1 MDNFKHNKKRNTA
14 FVYEALTRE
23 LTKAIVKK
31 DSNRKEI
38 VFSILREHFKSGT
51 VLRQELDLYKTV
63 LATGIDKD
71 TATQYLS
78 EAKLRHTNIDK
89 QQLFNEQ
96 TKLINK
102 INMALAP
109 TFFDTFVP
117 NYKNLATVYQIFHN
131 STNIKEKII
140 LEQKVIGL
148 MTEQETAKKEMQ
160 SVDALV
166 VKTFLKKYNEKYAT
180 ALLEEQK
187 MLMNQ
192 YVMSFAGDGLS
203 FKIYLNE
210 EIARLKDTMTECM
223 NLEEVKSDEFM
234 LNKSK
239 EVMMFLESFRSHKLE
254 EMMTTKNIESLMQIQ
269 NFVRE
274 AQKND

>member
-1 MDNFKHNKKRNTA
+1 
-14 FVYEALTRE
+14 
-23 LTKAIVKK
+23 
-31 DSNRKEI
+31 
-38 VFSILREHFKSGT
+38 
-51 VLRQELDLYKTV
+51 
-63 LATGIDKD
+63 
-71 TATQYLS
+71 
-78 EAKLRHTNIDK
+78 
-89 QQLFNEQ
+89 
-96 TKLINK
+96 
-102 INMALAP
+102 MALAP

-239 EVMMFLESFRSHKLE
+239 EVMLFLESFRSHKLE

-269 NFVRE
+269 NFVKE

>member
-38 VFSILREHFKSGT
+38 VFSILREHFKNGT

-78 EAKLRHTNIDK
+78 EAKLRHTGIDK

-140 LEQKVIGL
+140 LEQKVIVL

-239 EVMMFLESFRSHKLE
+239 EVMLFLESFRSHKLE

-269 NFVRE
+269 NFVKE